1 MSKALT
7 PLENEII
14 FYTTPDGAVHMEVFF
29 LDETFWLS
37 QKTNGRAVHGRG
49 ANSQLINYHLK
60 RFSGPGNCMNRQ
72 LFEKFE

>member
-49 ANSQLINYHLK
+49 ANSQLLK
-60 RFSGPGNCMNRQ
+60 FRTYPASAVYAPVAEMASSKY
-72 LFEKFE
+72 L